1 MDVGW
6 PSELFLIRHAQSAGN
21 VARERALAAGAAVIE
36 IAVRDCDV
44 PLSELGE
51 RQATALGAWCARH
64 LEPIDAVLTSPY
76 FRAQQT
82 AEIALNAA
90 GWSVPVEIDERLREK
105 EFGTLDRLT
114 RTGIEQRF
122 PDQAEL
128 RRVLGKFYYRPP
140 GGESWTDVIL
150 RLRSLLDTLTREHAG
165 ERVAIVSHQVI
176 VLCFR
181 YLFEKMTEA
190 QLLAIDAQGDVAN
203 CSVTTYRYDPATR
216 ALALHAYNVVAPMEE
231 AGEPVTRRPDVP
243 LAR

>member
-1 MDVGW
+1 VEVGW

-51 RQATALGAWCARH
+51 RQAAALGTWCRRH
-64 LEPIDAVLTSPY
+64 LKPIDAVVSSTY
-76 FRAQQT
+76 VRAQQT
-82 AEIALNAA
+82 AAIALDAA
-90 GWSVPVEIDERLREK
+90 GWEIPVDVDERLREK

-122 PDQAEL
+122 PEQAEL

-150 RLRSLLDTLTREHAG
+150 RLRSLVDSLTREHAG
-165 ERVAIVSHQVI
+165 QRVAIVSHQVI

-181 YLFEKMTEA
+181 YLLEKLTEA

-203 CSVTTYRYDPATR
+203 CSVTTYRYDREAGR
-216 ALALHAYNVVAPMEE
+216 LALHAYNVVAPMEE